1 MKTMRHITFSL
12 VAGMLLACLLPVAA
26 DNILPM
32 QSTSAM
38 PSISSTHTAQVKA
51 AYAPEVTFVQLP
63 MQSTS
68 IMMNTGA
75 IPTPGDG
82 EPDLAMTSGPRK
94 SFDTGGETGR
104 SSGENPIGEPWILL
118 LFAAAATGV
127 IAWRRRANKMITDC
141 KQLEEK

>member
-26 DNILPM
+26 ANILPM

-104 SSGENPIGEPWILL
+104 SGENPIGEPWILL

>member
-26 DNILPM
+26 ANILPM

-51 AYAPEVTFVQLP
+51 AYAPEVTFVRLP

-68 IMMNTGA
+68 IMMNTGTV
-75 IPTPGDG
+75 PTPGDG
-82 EPDLAMTSGPRK
+82 EPDLEMTSGPRK
-94 SFDTGGETGR
+94 GFIDPNNPGNQSEDF
-104 SSGENPIGEPWILL
+104 PIGEPWILL
-118 LFAAAATGV
+118 LFAAAGTGV
-127 IAWRRRANKMITDC
+127 IAWRRRANEMITDC

>member
-26 DNILPM
+26 ANILPM

-94 SFDTGGETGR
+94 SFDTGSETGR
-104 SSGENPIGEPWILL
+104 SGESPIGEPWILL

-127 IAWRRRANKMITDC
+127 IAWRKRANKMITDC

>member
-26 DNILPM
+26 ANILPM

-38 PSISSTHTAQVKA
+38 PSISSTHSAQVKA
-51 AYAPEVTFVQLP
+51 AYAPEVTFVRLP

-68 IMMNTGA
+68 IMMNTGT

-82 EPDLAMTSGPRK
+82 EPDLEMTSGPRK

-104 SSGENPIGEPWILL
+104 GDEYPIGEPWILL
-118 LFAAAATGV
+118 LFAAAGTGV
-127 IAWRRRANKMITDC
+127 IAWRKRANKMITDC